1 MKSLN
6 LFSIKSVLFL
16 LIPLSCFLF
25 SCSAESQTIKAKSC
39 LEVRELKGKV
49 KSIRET
55 VYYAEVVDGE
65 IKKTEIEDISVTSF
79 NKAYTAVELIQYYPD
94 GSGRQANRQITNY
107 DSNNNLV
114 EWIQYPTIDSKPN
127 AMKISSKYDE
137 KGNMIETLGYGTDGK
152 LYNKGTYKY
161 DEKSRMI
168 ESISSYLTDSAEQPW
183 RTDTAKYI
191 LDAEGRTIEEI
202 ISISDIIIR
211 NTYKYSNFD
220 NEGNW
225 LVQTTGD
232 PPESIT
238 ERVIEY
244 Y

>member
-6 LFSIKSVLFL
+6 LFCIKSGLFL

-55 VYYAEVVDGE
+55 EYYAEVVDGE
-65 IKKTEIEDISVTSF
+65 IKKDGIKVIMVTSF
-79 NKAYTAVELIQYYPD
+79 NKAYTVVEFIQYHPD
-94 GSGRQANRQITNY
+94 GRQVAARHIDNY
-107 DSNNNLV
+107 DSNNKLV
-114 EWIQYPTIDSKPN
+114 KVIDYITNNSKPN
-127 AMKISSKYDE
+127 TMKISSKYDE

-168 ESISSYLTDSAEQPW
+168 ENISSFLTTSAEQPW
-183 RTDTAKYI
+183 FTDTAKYI

-202 ISISDIIIR
+202 ISQSGIIIMR

-225 LVQTTGD
+225 LVKTTGD